1 MEQIL
6 WTLGAF
12 FLALG
17 LVVTFHEFGHFWVAR
32 RCGVQVLTFSIG
44 FGKPLWSRVAK
55 DGTRYQLAMVPL
67 GGYVRMLDS
76 RVDDVPTGQEHR
88 SFSHKSVRQRIAIV
102 LAGPLFNFIFS
113 ILALWLML
121 MIGVPSFRPVIG
133 EVQPHSIASQAGLQ
147 RGDIIVSVDDRP
159 TREWQAVNMA
169 LVARL
174 GDSSTHWVVEET
186 DGRQREV
193 TLDLRRWN
201 FDPDQESTIGALGVD
216 IFRPQAYST
225 VAQVVDGSPAAR
237 AGIQVG
243 DKIIGV
249 EGTMPMEW
257 EQIRSFIAD
266 NPGQSHGFIVE
277 RDGIQQRLN
286 ITIGVRG
293 DIGFIGVAPHVEP
306 MPDEYQFNL
315 QYGVLQAI
323 PQSIDRTW
331 QLMALSVS
339 MIKKLVTGDVSV
351 KNLSGPVGI
360 AVGAGDSASYG
371 LVYFLS
377 FLALISVSLGIFNL
391 LPIPVLDGG
400 HLVYYIIE
408 WVRGKPVPEHVQD
421 LGFRAGMIVLFALM
435 ALVLFNDIARLTP

>member
-1 MEQIL
+1 MEQIF

-12 FLALG
+12 LLALG

-32 RCGVQVLTFSIG
+32 RCGVQVLTFSVG

-55 DGTRYQLAMVPL
+55 DGTRYQVAMLPL
-67 GGYVRMLDS
+67 GGYVRMLDG
-76 RVDDVPTGQEHR
+76 RVDEVPAGQEHR
-88 SFSHKSVRQRIAIV
+88 SFSHKSVGQRIAIV
-102 LAGPLFNFIFS
+102 LAGPLFNFIFA

-121 MIGVPSFRPVIG
+121 MVGVPSFRPVIG
-133 EVQPHSIASQAGLQ
+133 EIQPNSIAEQAGLQ
-147 RGDIIVSVDDRP
+147 RGDIIIRIDDRD

-174 GDSSTHWVVEET
+174 GDSSTQWVVE
-186 DGRQREV
+186 DSRGRQRDVE
-193 TLDLRRWN
+193 LDLRDWN
-201 FDPDQESTIGALGVD
+201 FDPDRESTIGALGMD
-216 IFRPQAYST
+216 IFRPQAYPT
-225 VAQVVDGSPAAR
+225 VAQVVADSPAAR

-243 DKIIGV
+243 DKFVGV
-249 EGTMPMEW
+249 NGTMPMEW
-257 EQIRSFIAD
+257 EQIRSFIAE
-266 NPGQSHGFIVE
+266 NPGQQHRFIVE
-277 RDGIQQRLN
+277 RDGIRQSVDV
-286 ITIGVRG
+286 TIGAQG
-293 DIGFIGVAPHVEP
+293 GSGFIGVAPEVEP

-315 QYGVLQAI
+315 QYGVFQAI
-323 PQSIDRTW
+323 PHSIDRTW
-331 QLMALSVS
+331 QLMSLSVS
-339 MIKKLVTGDVSV
+339 MIKKLITGDVSV

-408 WVRGKPVPEHVQD
+408 WVRGKPVPEYIQEI
-421 LGFRAGMIVLFALM
+421 GFRAGMLLLFALM

>member
-1 MEQIL
+1 MEQLL

-12 FLALG
+12 VLALG
-17 LVVTFHEFGHFWVAR
+17 IVVTFHEFGHFWVAR
-32 RCGVQVLTFSIG
+32 RCGVKVLTFSIG
-44 FGKPLWSRVAK
+44 FGKPLWSRVAR
-55 DGTRYQLAMVPL
+55 DGTRYQVAMLPL
-67 GGYVRMLDS
+67 GGYVRMLDG
-76 RVDDVPTGQEHR
+76 RVDDVPGDQEHQ

-102 LAGPLFNFIFS
+102 LAGPVFNFIFA

-121 MIGVPSFRPVIG
+121 IIGVPSLRPVIG
-133 EVQPHSIASQAGLQ
+133 EVQPDSIAEQAGLQ
-147 RGDIIVSVDDRP
+147 RGDIIVSVDERP

-174 GDSSTHWVVEET
+174 GDSDTQWVVE
-186 DGRQREV
+186 DRGGVQRNV
-193 TLDLRRWN
+193 QVDLRHWN
-201 FDPDQESTIGALGVD
+201 FDPDTESTIGALGID

-225 VAQVVDGSPAAR
+225 VAQVVEDSPAAR

-243 DKIIGV
+243 DKIVGV
-249 EGTMPMEW
+249 DGTMPMEW

-266 NPGQSHGFIVE
+266 NPGQRHRFMIE
-277 RDGIQQRLN
+277 RDGESQGLDVI
-286 ITIGVRG
+286 IGAQGDRG
-293 DIGFIGVAPHVEP
+293 FVGVLPDVEP
-306 MPDEYQFNL
+306 MPEAYQFNL
-315 QYGVLQAI
+315 QYSVLHAI

-331 QLMALSVS
+331 QLMSLSVS

-408 WVRGKPVPEHVQD
+408 WVRGKPVPEHVQEI
-421 LGFRAGMIVLFALM
+421 GFRAGMILLFALM
-435 ALVLFNDIARLTP
+435 ALVLFNDITRLTP